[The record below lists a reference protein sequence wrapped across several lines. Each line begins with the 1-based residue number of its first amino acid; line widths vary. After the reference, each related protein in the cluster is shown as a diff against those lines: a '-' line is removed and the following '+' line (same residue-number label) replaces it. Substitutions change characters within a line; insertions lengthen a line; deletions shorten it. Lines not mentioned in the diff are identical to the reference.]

1 MNEDSKKANDISYIC
16 EGSCNAQITQKQY
29 DEGLTKCGAK
39 SCNMH
44 GKPFTR
50 LKK

>member
-1 MNEDSKKANDISYIC
+1 MKDPKKEEAAYIC
-16 EGSCNAQITQKQY
+16 EGECHAQITQKQY

-44 GKPFTR
+44 GKPF
-50 LKK
+50 KKLQK